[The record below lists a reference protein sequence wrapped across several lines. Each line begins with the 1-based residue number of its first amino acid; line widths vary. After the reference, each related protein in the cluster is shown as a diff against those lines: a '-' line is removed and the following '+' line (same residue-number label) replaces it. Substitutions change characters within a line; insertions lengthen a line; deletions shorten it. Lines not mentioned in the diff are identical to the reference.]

1 MPSAPRFNER
11 LCFFQVLRSRFR
23 GRKTAPKSPETH
35 GLWQL
40 MGLRCKR
47 ERKALSFETGTND
60 YPTGCSSTA
69 RPNHPAVP
77 HPRNASVLVLGT
89 KFARKAVKTPSA
101 VLNDVPFTA
110 TSQSQFRWWD
120 VEQGESRAT
129 WHSLKLP
136 SVLEGCRKCDAQQ
149 PQVAADERT
158 IRQFCG
164 PKNGAT
170 WRSHFC
176 TLQQTLQRRPENWG
190 RNPAPKQ
197 GPCFCQKSP
206 QVARN
211 FCIGCVSAKRR

>member
-1 MPSAPRFNER
+1 M
-11 LCFFQVLRSRFR
+11 RSRFR

-110 TSQSQFRWWD
+110 TPQSQFRWWD

-149 PQVAADERT
+149 PQSCSRRT
-158 IRQFCG
+158 HNSPVLRAQKWGHLAVPFFAPCNKLCNDG
-164 PKNGAT
+164 PKIGVEI
-170 WRSHFC
+170 
-176 TLQQTLQRRPENWG
+176 RPQNKG
-190 RNPAPKQ
+190 HVFAK
-197 GPCFCQKSP
+197 KSP

-211 FCIGCVSAKRR
+211 FCTGCDSAKRR